1 MYLDIDETLISKRV
15 HFSKKG
21 YKYAIGQKDDDDDDD
36 DVTNPHIYN
45 I

>member
-21 YKYAIGQKDDDDDDD
+21 YKYAIGQKDDDDD
-36 DVTNPHIYN
+36 VTNPHIYN

>member
-21 YKYAIGQKDDDDDDD
+21 HKYSIGQKDDDDDD
-36 DVTNPHIYN
+36 VTNSHIYN